1 MTPNGV
7 FYVVRIRLGRQGL
20 EFLPS
25 LDLTLC
31 TAVGALDDTV
41 ITVDHQVFLLERIN
55 RTRRERFHTGHF
67 GKFRQGVG
75 FVRENF
81 QEEGLS
87 VVRFPVVHLFVSFPY
102 IIIIF

>member
-31 TAVGALDDTV
+31 AAVGALDDTV
-41 ITVDHQVFLLERIN
+41 ITV
-55 RTRRERFHTGHF
+55 GH
-67 GKFRQGVG
+67 
-75 FVRENF
+75 
-81 QEEGLS
+81 
-87 VVRFPVVHLFVSFPY
+87 
-102 IIIIF
+102 